1 MKSLDIYSK
10 YTIKRVNDLRDILC
24 CEYNSYRNY
33 MYKTTKDYVLGGEV
47 RKRQKDN
54 EMATVRK
61 TV

>member
-33 MYKTTKDYVLGGEV
+33 MYKTTKDYVLGGGEV
-47 RKRQKDN
+47 
-54 EMATVRK
+54 
-61 TV
+61 